1 MAILGNGGIIEIS
14 REIPRPRALTAAR
27 VNLGSAPYSISML
40 DRGFW
45 TGDRVSISS
54 SDGLPFDINGDGFAD
69 CPGGHA
75 EYFGSKWEL
84 GPNRSFYTGNLIDGA
99 PAYDQ
104 FTDTL
109 TLIAQNDDF
118 LITQDDNNIVG
129 VTGIEDNIA
138 VYNKTSTTGKT
149 TVLDAYIHRDELDRI
164 TFYSTEASAYAGTS
178 TNRIDIK
185 KVDFGNF
192 VIAAYNSDSGY
203 TAAMNSAASS
213 INGLTLSSP
222 DQPLN
227 AVISLPALF
236 GTLCES
242 NRQWV
247 TQCGLREWVMSID
260 ASNLDT
266 TAIGETFG
274 DHVKALVRGAGSLN
288 FLVEH
293 ELVANQ
299 QDSLAMLRLVLLTQ
313 NQCDT
318 KAKFYIY
325 KNRSG
330 GSPEIDGSVYYECD
344 ILLTNSSLN
353 VRYDDLITGTADF
366 VATSEV
372 KLMVVA

>member
-1 MAILGNGGIIEIS
+1 
-14 REIPRPRALTAAR
+14 
-27 VNLGSAPYSISML
+27 
-40 DRGFW
+40 
-45 TGDRVSISS
+45 
-54 SDGLPFDINGDGFAD
+54 
-69 CPGGHA
+69 
-75 EYFGSKWEL
+75 
-84 GPNRSFYTGNLIDGA
+84 
-99 PAYDQ
+99 
-104 FTDTL
+104 
-109 TLIAQNDDF
+109 
-118 LITQDDNNIVG
+118 
-129 VTGIEDNIA
+129 
-138 VYNKTSTTGKT
+138 
-149 TVLDAYIHRDELDRI
+149 
-164 TFYSTEASAYAGTS
+164 
-178 TNRIDIK
+178 
-185 KVDFGNF
+185 
-192 VIAAYNSDSGY
+192 
-203 TAAMNSAASS
+203 
-213 INGLTLSSP
+213 
-222 DQPLN
+222 
-227 AVISLPALF
+227 
-236 GTLCES
+236 
-242 NRQWV
+242 
-247 TQCGLREWVMSID
+247 MSID
-260 ASNLDT
+260 ASNLDA

>member
-27 VNLGSAPYSISML
+27 VNLGSAPYSISLL
-40 DRGFW
+40 DRGYW

-84 GPNRSFYTGNLIDGA
+84 GPNRSFYTGNLTNDA

-109 TLIAQNDDF
+109 TLITQNDDF

-178 TNRIDIK
+178 TNRIMIK

-236 GTLCES
+236 STLCES

-247 TQCGLREWVMSID
+247 TQCGLREWIMSID

-288 FLVEH
+288 FMVEH
-293 ELVANQ
+293 ELVAGE
-299 QDSLAMLRLVLLTQ
+299 QDSLALLRLVLLTQ

-318 KAKFYIY
+318 KAKFYIC
-325 KNRSG
+325 KDRSG
-330 GSPEIDGSVYYECD
+330 GLPKIDGSIYYECD
-344 ILLTNSSLN
+344 VLLTNSSLN